1 MMSENVDPPTVKEFI
16 MATENFK
23 VVNNL
28 DESSITKIRN
38 LEKELGACILAME
51 PRNAVKQLG
60 EEDVE
65 KVQKLEKD
73 LHVVLLAYRP
83 EVCSI
88 Q

>member
-1 MMSENVDPPTVKEFI
+1 MT
-16 MATENFK
+16 TENFK

-28 DESSITKIRN
+28 DESSIAKIRN

-83 EVCSI
+83 EVCNI